1 MDYKNELNKEQ
12 YEAVIHKDGPLLILA
27 GAGSGK
33 TRVIT
38 YRIAYLIEECGVNPK
53 NILAITFTNKAA
65 REMRERVENLL
76 MTDSRGMWISTFH
89 AFCGRILR
97 RHAELIGYS
106 QSFIIY
112 DDQET
117 TTVIKNCIKKLDLDP
132 EKYPHAQIKSII
144 SKAKDKMQTPD
155 QFAAEA
161 GADYNARKAAE
172 IYRLYQ
178 NTLKENNAMDFDDM
192 ILNTVKVFRE
202 NPEVLDYYRE
212 QFRYVMVDEYQDTN
226 MAQYKLV
233 TMIASHGNL
242 CVVGDDDQSIYSFR
256 GADVTN
262 ILNFEKQFK
271 GCKVIKLE
279 QNYRSTQN
287 ILDAANHVI
296 GNNPSRKEKKLWTAE
311 GSGEHV
317 ISFTGED
324 QNEESYFIAREI
336 KRAVDRGDADYK
348 DFTILYRMNALSQ
361 NVENALMRM
370 RIPYRVYGGLK
381 FFERKEI
388 KDLVAYL
395 RVFENPLDEL
405 ALRRI
410 VNVPKRGI
418 GDTTMGYAAEIAEEK
433 GIPLIS
439 VLADAE
445 SYPKLSRAAKLM
457 TEFAGKIMEL
467 TMQRDDMGISEFVEY
482 ILEELG
488 LMEEYR
494 REKTQ
499 ESQARIENL
508 AEFISVAKEYEKDIE
523 ENPEATGSFGDF
535 LENIA
540 LSTDMDRDSE
550 DENVVTLMTIHNS
563 KGLEFPNVFVVGME
577 EGIFPS
583 YRSTEEGSVD
593 EERRLCY
600 VAITRARKKLYLLN
614 AFSRMQFGK
623 TGMNPPSRFLKE
635 IPNELVE
642 VASLYGNTVPG
653 SNAAAAATAR
663 SFYGSY
669 RGAPVSRGFSG
680 GERGNY
686 GGQTVKISSGG
697 TASGGYKTP
706 AFGRPVSSASD
717 VARLAAAQAEARAQG
732 DRDFATGDRVM
743 HAKFGEGIITK
754 MENSGPDVIAEIQFE
769 KFGMKR
775 FSLSYTK
782 LKKL

>member
-1 MDYKNELNKEQ
+1 MEYEKQLNREQ
-12 YEAVIHKDGPLLILA
+12 YEAVVHRDGPLLILA

-38 YRIAYLIEECGVNPK
+38 YRIAYLIEECGVDPR

-76 MTDSRGMWISTFH
+76 QTDSRGMWISTFH

-97 RHAELIGYS
+97 RHAELIGYT
-106 QSFIIY
+106 QNFIIY
-112 DDQET
+112 DEQET
-117 TTVIKNCIKKLDLDP
+117 TTVIKGCLKKLELDP
-132 EKYPHAQIKSII
+132 ERYPVASVRAII
-144 SKAKDKMQTPD
+144 ARAKDKMQTPE

-161 GADYNARKAAE
+161 GTDFYARKAADL
-172 IYRLYQ
+172 YQLYQ

-192 ILNTVKVFRE
+192 ILNTVRLFRE
-202 NPEVLDYYRE
+202 NPDVLERYRE

-226 MAQYKLV
+226 MAQYRLV

-242 CVVGDDDQSIYSFR
+242 CVVGDDDQSIYGFR
-256 GADVTN
+256 GADVGN

-271 GCKVIKLE
+271 HCKVIKLE

-287 ILDAANHVI
+287 ILEAANRVI
-296 GNNPSRKEKKLWTAE
+296 GNNAARKEKRLWT
-311 GSGEHV
+311 SGGDGERLV
-317 ISFTGED
+317 RFTGED

-336 KRAVDRGDADYK
+336 KRAVERGDAEYR

-418 GDTTMGYAAEIAEEK
+418 GETSMEYAATIAEEK
-433 GIPLIS
+433 GLPLLS
-439 VLADAE
+439 VLAEAE
-445 SYPKLSRAAKLM
+445 SFPKLSRAAKAM
-457 TEFAGKIMEL
+457 SEFAEKIMEL
-467 TMQRDDMGISEFVEY
+467 TVERDNMGISQFVEY

-488 LMEEYR
+488 LTDEYR
-494 REKTQ
+494 RMRTE
-499 ESQARIENL
+499 EAEARTENL

-523 ENPEATGSFGDF
+523 ENPEASGSFSDF

-540 LSTDMDRDSE
+540 LSTDMDRETE
-550 DENVVTLMTIHNS
+550 DENAVTMMTIHNS

-583 YRSTEEGSVD
+583 YRSVEEGSVD

-635 IPNELVE
+635 IPEELVE
-642 VASLYGNTVPG
+642 TASLYGKTAPG
-653 SNAAAAATAR
+653 SGTHVR
-663 SFYGSY
+663 IG
-669 RGAPVSRGFSG
+669 GSG
-680 GERGNY
+680 GGP
-686 GGQTVKISSGG
+686 GGFGGFGGSGG
-697 TASGGYKTP
+697 SGGRSEGSRKP
-706 AFGRPVSSASD
+706 SFGRTVTSASD
-717 VARLAAAQAEARAQG
+717 VARLAAARAEAKAAAEAQPG
-732 DRDFATGDRVM
+732 RVFSEGDRVL
-743 HAKFGEGIITK
+743 HSKFGEGIITK
-754 MENSGPDVIAEIQFE
+754 LETGGPDVIAEIQFE

-775 FSLSYTK
+775 FSLTYTK